1 MYSNFEVDS
10 KSVIDSDVYNLL
22 LFDQNYFHF
31 LSSVWNFPVQCSLKG
46 PFSSSFLSACK
57 KRYIRPSFE
66 TTFLYHCIFG
76 ILILSHFCCRG
87 LVSRSIRICYK
98 LSLSLFT
105 SSYFRVKGFSF
116 LCISIVLPTCTT
128 HYLTKIFTC
137 VCDLYSV
144 RKRERRFIQIYT
156 SSFIVYASVD
166 FCSLQSDVVSGLKKA
181 NKFSKIVSIFVM
193 NKNK

>member
-1 MYSNFEVDS
+1 MLTYIIFCYLIKIISIFCPQCEISQCNVASRARF
-10 KSVIDSDVYNLL
+10 LL
-22 LFDQNYFHF
+22 LF
-31 LSSVWNFPVQCSLKG
+31 FPRVKKG
-46 PFSSSFLSACK
+46 
-57 KRYIRPSFE
+57 
-66 TTFLYHCIFG
+66 TFVLP
-76 ILILSHFCCRG
+76 LQQHFCIIVF
-87 LVSRSIRICYK
+87 LVFWFYLTSAVGDLFHEALEFVISS

>member
-1 MYSNFEVDS
+1 M
-10 KSVIDSDVYNLL
+10 
-22 LFDQNYFHF
+22 
-31 LSSVWNFPVQCSLKG
+31 WNFPVQCSLKG

-57 KRYIRPSFE
+57 KG
-66 TTFLYHCIFG
+66 TFVLP
-76 ILILSHFCCRG
+76 LQQHFCIIVF
-87 LVSRSIRICYK
+87 LVFWFYLTFAVGDLFHEALEFVISS

-137 VCDLYSV
+137 VCVWLIF
-144 RKRERRFIQIYT
+144 RKKEREGRFIQIYT